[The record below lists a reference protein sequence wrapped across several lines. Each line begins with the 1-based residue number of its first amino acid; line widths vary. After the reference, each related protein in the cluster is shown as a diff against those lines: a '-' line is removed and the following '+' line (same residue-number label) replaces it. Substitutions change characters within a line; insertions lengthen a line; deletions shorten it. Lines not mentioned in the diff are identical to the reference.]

1 MFNNLEMCQS
11 VLNTLPEAVFMK
23 DKYFRLVFLNEKA
36 CSLFGKSREELVGGK
51 APDSMADP
59 VVSRILKLEKMVL
72 KTGEPQES
80 EERIQGKD
88 NQFRDIFIRISRLML
103 HSESYLLISLNDV
116 SVLRQSEAQIRYLAY
131 HDPLTGL
138 YNRAAFFEK
147 LQSVLNCDNKP
158 GPNRGALILFDI
170 DGFKT
175 INDTWGH
182 HAGDLA
188 LCEFSRQLLRTT
200 PEHCISARI
209 GGDEFALL
217 IEGTI
222 SPDDAGNLCLEIIE
236 NMRFPLNLNG
246 LSFYMSVSAGI
257 SVLDS
262 SDVVAGE
269 CLRKSDTALYEAKRA
284 GKNRYFIYSEALDRA
299 FVKKREMEKA
309 LTRTLASENGLECVY
324 QPLVRPDVDE
334 IVGVEVLARWN
345 DPELGGISPVQF
357 IPLAEECGLI
367 IPLGEYILRKACREL
382 RHWDG
387 LSVSVNISAVQL
399 NEKNFAE
406 KIIAILDSERFP
418 RKRLEL
424 ELTETAII
432 HSDTHGRE
440 QLNILRENGI
450 RIALDD
456 FGTGYS
462 SLSLLKNMIVD
473 SVKIDKSF
481 VQSATQLPDAAAIVS
496 AVSTMGN
503 KLNLQVIAEGVET
516 DEQRQFLVD
525 AGCTQ
530 LQGHLLSYPLTLD
543 RLEQLMKEKNVS

>member
-1 MFNNLEMCQS
+1 MFNNLEVCQS

-36 CSLFGKSREELVGGK
+36 CTLFGKSREALVGRK
-51 APDSMADP
+51 ALDGLADP
-59 VVSRILKLEKMVL
+59 MISRMLRLEKMVL
-72 KTGEPQES
+72 KTGESREF

-88 NQFRDIFIRISRLML
+88 NQFRDIFVRISRLML

-147 LQSVLNCDNKP
+147 LQNVLNCDNRS
-158 GPNRGALILFDI
+158 GPRRGVLILFDI
-170 DGFKT
+170 DSFKT

-188 LCEFSRQLLRTT
+188 LCEFSRQLLRTA
-200 PEHCISARI
+200 PEHCVSARI

-222 SPDDAGNLCLEIIE
+222 SSDDAGKLCLELIE
-236 NMRFPLNLNG
+236 IMRSPLNLNG
-246 LSFYMSVSAGI
+246 LSFYMSISAGI

-262 SDVVAGE
+262 SGVVAGE

-284 GKNRYFIYSEALDRA
+284 GKNRYFIYSEALDRS

-382 RHWDG
+382 RTWDG

-399 NEKNFAE
+399 GEKNFAE
-406 KIIAILDSERFP
+406 KILAILDSERFP

-440 QLNILRENGI
+440 QLNILREKGI

-481 VQSATQLPDAAAIVS
+481 VQSATLLPDAAAIVS

-530 LQGHLLSYPLTLD
+530 LQGHLLSHPLTLD
-543 RLEQLMKEKNVS
+543 RLAQLMKEKNAT

>member
-1 MFNNLEMCQS
+1 MFNNLGVCQT

-23 DKYFRLVFLNEKA
+23 DRYFRLVFLNEKA
-36 CSLFGKSREELVGGK
+36 CDLFGKSRDALVGRK
-51 APDSMADP
+51 ALDRMTVP
-59 VVSRILKLEKMVL
+59 VVYRMLKMERFVL
-72 KTGEPQES
+72 KTGEPRVF

-88 NQFRDIFIRISRLML
+88 NQSRDILIRISRLVL
-103 HSESYLLISLNDV
+103 HSEPYLLISLNDV
-116 SVLRQSEAQIRYLAY
+116 SGLRQSEAQIRYLAY

-147 LQSVLNCDNKP
+147 LHNILNSDRKT
-158 GPNRGALILFDI
+158 GLHRGILILFDI
-170 DGFKT
+170 DGFKA

-188 LCEFSRQLLRTT
+188 LCEFARQLLRAA
-200 PEHCISARI
+200 PEHCFSARI

-217 IEGTI
+217 IEGTL
-222 SPDDAGNLCLEIIE
+222 SSDKAEKLCLEIIE
-236 NMRFPLNLNG
+236 NMRSPLNLNG
-246 LSFYMSVSAGI
+246 LSFYMNISAGI
-257 SVLDS
+257 SILNAP
-262 SDVVAGE
+262 DVVPGE
-269 CLRKSDTALYEAKRA
+269 CLRKAGAALYEAKHT
-284 GKNRYFIYSEALDRA
+284 GKNRYFIYSETLDKA
-299 FVKKREMEKA
+299 FIKKREMEKA
-309 LTRTLASENGLECVY
+309 LTRALANENGLECVY
-324 QPLVRPDVDE
+324 QPLVRSGIDE

-382 RHWDG
+382 RSWDD

-399 NEKNFAE
+399 GEENFAE
-406 KIIAILDSERFP
+406 KILEILDCEHFP
-418 RKRLEL
+418 CERLEL

-450 RIALDD
+450 RVALDD

-462 SLSLLKNMIVD
+462 SLSLLKNLIVD

-481 VQSATQLPDAAAIVS
+481 VQSAPQLPDAAAIVS
-496 AVSTMGN
+496 AVSTLGN

-516 DEQRQFLVD
+516 DEQRQFLVN

-530 LQGHLLSYPLTLD
+530 LQGHLLSHPLTLD
-543 RLEQLMKEKNVS
+543 KLENLMMGNKNP